1 MMSKYRNDD
10 GYDREERHA
19 EDRRRIMTLWQRF
32 EDSKPGVWASRHT
45 SLLERL
51 SDEESRFAAR
61 AGVLVCVAALM
72 LAMLLFVGTG
82 GNVVA
87 WMLLTV
93 PVFAVTFGLV
103 MALWMFWD
111 AYRDSGERAADWLS
125 TRPGVATWRQIAADY
140 GARAVDRDVVPAV
153 LPRML
158 EDFRDG
164 RPGAV
169 RPRPWHAAWYVG
181 ESWHLEVW
189 LGCER
194 HIYVLGPTRSG
205 KTVSVVIPCVVEA
218 PGFVLAT
225 STRGDIIKATRWMRE
240 AGVMDRA
247 RGAKYGNRGPGTTHI
262 FDPEG
267 VAADDPDT
275 RHNMAWTP
283 LQGCAD
289 PTVAM
294 RRAQTM
300 VAIGGMGSGSNNQEW
315 GVTATRYVQAMLY
328 AAAIADRTI
337 SDCYRWSLSPEAAQ
351 EAADL
356 IRRYTPDRE
365 MDRWAA
371 TLNAL
376 PHVDPRQKGSE
387 WFGVKNAFS
396 ILADPAVRARMN
408 LSPSDPRLIDPKSM
422 VLRGDTV
429 YVLSKPKRD
438 GESAGNAGVFVSLL
452 LDTFQEACQA
462 IAFDRA
468 TGSRGK
474 IEPPARFVLDEL
486 SNIEKW
492 PGLRNAITQGG
503 GNGYQLII
511 VEQSRQQMADEKDGY
526 GKAVEQ
532 TVWENC
538 HRIMLKGVSDDETLK
553 WWINQ
558 IGTHHRIR
566 RESSWNPGQG
576 PLGGVSTRHEREES
590 VTQRELSLLPVG
602 YALVEPLGQAPALVH
617 LIMFMH
623 RAWWRPGAPSPR
635 ALMRAARP
643 NTNARGSVMA

>member
-1 MMSKYRNDD
+1 MARYWND
-10 GYDREERHA
+10 GSYDREELNA
-19 EDRRRIMTLWQRF
+19 DNRRKVMDVWKRF
-32 EDSKPGVWASRHT
+32 ESSKTGVWLSRHT
-45 SLLERL
+45 HLLERL
-51 SDEESRFAAR
+51 SDEESHLVAR
-61 AGVLVCVAALM
+61 VGAMVCVFALILSMIMFLLVKGGM
-72 LAMLLFVGTG
+72 LAWT
-82 GNVVA
+82 
-87 WMLLTV
+87 LLTL
-93 PVFAVTFGLV
+93 PVFAVAFMLV
-103 MALWMFWD
+103 MVLWIFWD

-140 GARAVDRDVVPAV
+140 GPRAVNRDVLPSV

-158 EDFRDG
+158 EDFRY
-164 RPGAV
+164 RKPGAI

-181 ESWHLEVW
+181 DSWNMEVW
-189 LGCER
+189 LGSER

-205 KTVSVVIPCVVEA
+205 KTVSVVIPAVVES

-225 STRGDIIKATRWMRE
+225 STRGDIIKTTRYLRE
-240 AGVMDRA
+240 CGVKDRKNGA
-247 RGAKYGNRGPGTTHI
+247 EYGGRGAGTTHI

-267 VAADDPDT
+267 VAENDPDT
-275 RHNMAWTP
+275 RHNMNWTP
-283 LQGCAD
+283 LQGCDD
-289 PTVAM
+289 PAVAM

-315 GVTATRYVQAMLY
+315 GVSATMYVQAMLY

-337 SDCYRWSLSPEAAQ
+337 NDCYRWSLSPENAQ

-356 IRRYTPDRE
+356 IRKYTNERE

-396 ILADPAVRARMN
+396 ILADPNVRARMN
-408 LSPSDPRLIDPKSM
+408 LSPSDPRLIDPKRM

-429 YVLSKPKRD
+429 YVLSKPRRD
-438 GESAGNAGVFVSLL
+438 GGVAGNAGIFVSLL
-452 LDTFQEACQA
+452 LDTFQEACQDL
-462 IAFDRA
+462 AFDK
-468 TGSRGK
+468 TSGSRGK

-553 WWINQ
+553 WWISQ
-558 IGTHHRIR
+558 IGTHHRTR

-576 PLGGVSTRHEREES
+576 PLGGLTTRHEREES
-590 VTQRELSLLPVG
+590 VTQQELSLLPVG

-617 LIMFMH
+617 MIMYMR
-623 RAWWRPGAPSPR
+623 RAWWREG
-635 ALMRAARP
+635 LEGMRPARSTP
-643 NTNARGSVMA
+643 WHERNTGKAMA